1 MFASRRISTPIVG
14 KREMALSRMRTAAEI
29 ISRCGATD
37 VEITQVGGGY
47 GAGTFHL
54 YAYFQSMEHSME
66 VADNLRNDTAWAKL
80 AEERELTPSAHV
92 KGPELARILAGEPD
106 PNDTAAMVREYV
118 IPRENLSKA
127 ADMVP
132 GIQEMLKGHDV
143 NITMWVPV
151 IAEDMKRLL
160 VVYSAPDLKTLGK
173 GTDEVGMTEKF
184 QKMLVEASKLGT
196 LDRSF
201 GMVQVD

>member
-1 MFASRRISTPIVG
+1 MFASRRISTPIIG

-29 ISRCGATD
+29 ISSCGATD
-37 VEITQVGGGY
+37 VEITQVGGGF

-118 IPRENLSKA
+118 IPRGNLSKA

-132 GIQEMLKGHDV
+132 GIQEMLEGHKV

-151 IAEDMKRLL
+151 IAEEMQRIL
-160 VVYSAPDLKTLGK
+160 VVYSAQDLKTLGK

>member
-92 KGPELARILAGEPD
+92 KGPELARILAGEPN

-201 GMVQVD
+201 GMVQID

>member
-1 MFASRRISTPIVG
+1 MFASRRISTPIIG

-29 ISRCGATD
+29 ISSCGATD
-37 VEITQVGGGY
+37 VEITQVGGGF

-118 IPRENLSKA
+118 IPRGNLSKA

-132 GIQEMLKGHDV
+132 SIQEMLEGHKI

>member
-92 KGPELARILAGEPD
+92 KGPELARILAGEPN

-173 GTDEVGMTEKF
+173 GTDEVGMTEQF

>member
-29 ISRCGATD
+29 ISSCGATD
-37 VEITQVGGGY
+37 VEITQVGGGF

-118 IPRENLSKA
+118 IPRGNLSKA

-132 GIQEMLKGHDV
+132 GIQEMLEGHKV

>member
-14 KREMALSRMRTAAEI
+14 KREMALSRMRTAAGI
-29 ISRCGATD
+29 ISRCGATS

-66 VADNLRNDTAWAKL
+66 VSDNLRNDIAWAKL

-92 KGPELARILAGEPD
+92 TGPELARILAGESD
-106 PNDTAAMVREYV
+106 PNDTAAMVRDYV

-201 GMVQVD
+201 GMVQVN